1 MQWIVCNTNSNTSFQ
16 PKPRFNVRYGE
27 EVPGASSAV
36 VVLVRGL
43 RRHFRQIIHYD
54 QGALTLGRLHALITQ
69 VEDVGG
75 RVRSLTFDMGN
86 PTIQVNLGDRNN
98 L

>member
-1 MQWIVCNTNSNTSFQ
+1 M
-16 PKPRFNVRYGE
+16 RFGE

-54 QGALTLGRLHALITQ
+54 QGALTLSRLHALITQ

-86 PTIQVNLGDRNN
+86 HTIQVNLGDRNN
-98 L
+98 LL

>member
-1 MQWIVCNTNSNTSFQ
+1 M
-16 PKPRFNVRYGE
+16 RYGE

-36 VVLVRGL
+36 VVIVRGL

-54 QGALTLGRLHALITQ
+54 QGASLTLSRLHALITQ

-86 PTIQVNLGDRNN
+86 HTIQVNLGDRNN
-98 L
+98 LL

>member
-1 MQWIVCNTNSNTSFQ
+1 M
-16 PKPRFNVRYGE
+16 RFGE

-54 QGALTLGRLHALITQ
+54 QGALTLSRLHALITQ

-98 L
+98 LL